1 MKSVKLRMNPTKSN
15 KLDIIVFSR
24 HRNKELSQSIS
35 VWNSLPYNFI
45 ILHNSDKPIVNINLG
60 SNIQYKFLPRHNY
73 GQRAK
78 VASSLLTQDFSMI
91 LSDDERIIPSGLD
104 CIIKALIKDESFATV
119 GGKVLGVYRYGTTL
133 TGLFTY
139 KNMYNYKNYEHEI
152 LPRLYSH
159 LTKPINNGYA
169 IGGMY
174 RVMRRKDM
182 ISMLNLF
189 DKCSFIQKQ
198 TPFIYEIVGEFAC
211 ATFGTTKTIDKVYW
225 IRNWK
230 TRITDTAE
238 WRRKDNFFIWWTTNN
253 YPIAKL
259 KLLEILSSFAS
270 ISIEET
276 EKIIS
281 GYIKLRGNPKERR
294 VKSHLEVTV
303 RAKIRKMIPNFIIRS
318 SAPIS
323 LIDTLKNEELGSQKK
338 DSDKIVQVC
347 EEMLNSPRR
356 IIL

>member
-1 MKSVKLRMNPTKSN
+1 MKSMKLRKDPTKSY

-24 HRNKELSQSIS
+24 HRNKELSQSIKA
-35 VWNSLPYNFI
+35 WNSLPYNFI
-45 ILHNSDKPIVNINLG
+45 ILHNSDKPIVNINTG
-60 SNIQYKFLPRHNY
+60 SHIQYKFLPQNNY

-78 VASSLLTQDFSMI
+78 VASSLLTQDFAMI

-104 CIIKALIKDESFATV
+104 YIMEEFIKDKLLATV
-119 GGKVLGVYRYGTTL
+119 GGKVLGVYRYGKTL

-139 KNMYNYKNYEHEI
+139 KNMYNYKNYTHEI

-159 LTKPINNGYA
+159 LTKPINKGYA

-189 DKCSFIQKQ
+189 NKCSFIQKQ

-211 ATFGTTKTIDKVYW
+211 ATFGPTKTINKVYW

-230 TRITDTAE
+230 TRITNTAD
-238 WRRKDNFFIWWTTNN
+238 WRRGDNFFIWWTTNN
-253 YPIAKL
+253 YPIAKQ

-270 ISIEET
+270 ITVKET
-276 EKIIS
+276 EKIIDE
-281 GYIKLRGNPKERR
+281 YNKLRGNQKERR

-303 RAKIRKMIPNFIIRS
+303 REKIRKIIPNSIIGS
-318 SAPIS
+318 STPIS
-323 LIDTLKNEELGSQKK
+323 LIDTLKNEDLGSQKK
-338 DSDKIVQVC
+338 DLDKIVQVC
-347 EEMLNSPRR
+347 EEMLNSPGR